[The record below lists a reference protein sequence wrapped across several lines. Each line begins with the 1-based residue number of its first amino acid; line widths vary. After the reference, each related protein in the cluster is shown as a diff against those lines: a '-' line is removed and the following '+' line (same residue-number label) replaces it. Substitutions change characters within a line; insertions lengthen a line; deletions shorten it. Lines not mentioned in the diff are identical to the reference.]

1 MRYPASDKILNE
13 IKQRIVETAN
23 PLKIILFGS
32 AARGEVGPNS
42 DLDILVVIPSGIH
55 RRLTARSIYRNL
67 IGVGFAVD
75 IVVVNEEDIER
86 YKNNI
91 GMVIKPALD
100 QGRVIYAKW
109 KKRSWISHN
118 IPFRFV
124 HDIAELLTGLEQNGI
139 NLPEQIRAAA
149 ELSDYAVETRY
160 PGPMEP
166 VSEGEYKEAVKIAE
180 TVVSWVEGILKSSH
194 KGTNW

>member
-55 RRLTARSIYRNL
+55 RRVTARAIYRNL

-75 IVVVNEEDIER
+75 LVVVNEEDIER
-86 YKNNI
+86 YKDNI

-100 QGRVIYAKW
+100 QGRVIYTKW
-109 KKRSWISHN
+109 KKGSWISHN

-166 VSEGEYKEAVKIAE
+166 VSEEEYKEAVKIAE
-180 TVVSWVEGILKSSH
+180 TVVSWVEGLLKSNH
-194 KGTNW
+194 EGTNW